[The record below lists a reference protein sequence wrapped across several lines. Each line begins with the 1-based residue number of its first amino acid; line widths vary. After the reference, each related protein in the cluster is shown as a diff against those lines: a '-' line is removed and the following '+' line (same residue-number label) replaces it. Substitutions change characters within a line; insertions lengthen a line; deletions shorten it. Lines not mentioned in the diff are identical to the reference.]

1 MIKNNFAT
9 TCQRANN
16 TMDWTIPTRCAI
28 VFFFF
33 GFYVGTGLVIKI
45 GSAKSEKKEN
55 QVSATVSR
63 ERKELADVY
72 DIVK

>member
-1 MIKNNFAT
+1 
-9 TCQRANN
+9 
-16 TMDWTIPTRCAI
+16 
-28 VFFFF
+28 
-33 GFYVGTGLVIKI
+33 VGTGLVTKLVQPNQ
-45 GSAKSEKKEN
+45 KKKKEN